1 MSSAQY
7 KIKELKNDKVN
18 YHIKVTVPNNVI
30 ESEIDLELSKVAKD
44 AKMSGF
50 RPGKVPLPMLR
61 KKYHDSLRADVVKN
75 QIIKS
80 MDSIKADK
88 KLKIATEPAIE
99 DIKNENAQDI
109 EFTLKYDLLPEIKLP
124 DFKSIAMEKPV
135 LEVEDKDIEE
145 GLKKITEMHIT
156 YDKPK
161 KTAAAKEGDQV
172 IINTTG
178 FIDGKEFK
186 EGNLTDFKLV
196 IGSGQFIPGFED
208 QLVGSKANSDVN
220 VKVTFPKDY
229 LHKDFAGKPAEFKT
243 HVKEVFSPT
252 APKMD
257 DEFAKTLKCKDLKEL
272 KEKISEEMSRTYASQ
287 VYTDMKMKFF
297 NKLEDLL
304 KFEIPETLLS
314 KEINAL
320 KHQTEH
326 SGEED
331 EDIAKKSDKEKEAYY
346 KKLATRRVRIG
357 LMLAEYVKSKNIQIT
372 QNDLN
377 EEILKQAKQFPAQA
391 SQIFEFYHKDA
402 RARETIKGTVLEE
415 KAMHYLFANE
425 VSITDKK
432 YKKDKLEKLLSSDK

>member
-1 MSSAQY
+1 MSSAQH

-18 YHIKVTVPNNVI
+18 YHVKVTIPNNVI

-44 AKMSGF
+44 AKMPGF

-61 KKYHDSLRADVVKN
+61 KKYHGSLRGDVVKN

-88 KLKIATEPAIE
+88 KLKVAAEPAIE
-99 DIKNENAQDI
+99 DITNEDAKDL

-124 DFKSIAMEKPV
+124 DFKTIAMEKPV
-135 LEVEDKDIEE
+135 LDVQDKDIEE
-145 GLKKITEMHIT
+145 GLNSIAKMHIT

-172 IINTTG
+172 VIDTIG

-186 EGNLTDFKLV
+186 EGKVTDFKLV
-196 IGSGQFIPGFED
+196 LGSGQFVPGFED
-208 QLVGSKANSDVN
+208 QLVGVKANSDIT

-229 LHKDFAGKPAEFKT
+229 FHKEFAGKPAEFKT
-243 HVKEVFSPT
+243 HVKEVASPVT
-252 APKMD
+252 PKID

-272 KEKISEEMSRTYASQ
+272 KEKISEEISKTYASQ
-287 VYTDMKMKFF
+287 VHTDMKMRFF

-304 KFEIPETLLS
+304 KFDVPETLLS
-314 KEINAL
+314 KEMHAL
-320 KHQTEH
+320 RHQTEQ
-326 SGEED
+326 SESED
-331 EDIAKKSDKEKEAYY
+331 EDIVNKSEKEKEAYY

-377 EEILKQAKQFPAQA
+377 EEILKQARQFPAQA

-402 RARETIKGTVLEE
+402 RARETIKGAVLEE
-415 KAMHYLFANE
+415 KAVQYLFANE
-425 VSITDKK
+425 VAITEKK
-432 YKKDKLEKLLSSDK
+432 YKKDKLEKILSDDK